1 MNSNKRNRD
10 RIANRLVK
18 IVSLHKTAS
27 AAMEALCL
35 QTVAT
40 YLTDGTVRARSG
52 PVQGK
57 HNVNNFA
64 IYLDKIKRA
73 RKKREVWPPYKHI
86 QMLLAKYSTNRLS
99 ICIM

>member
-10 RIANRLVK
+10 GIANRLVK

-40 YLTDGTVRARSG
+40 YLTDGTVRVRSG
-52 PVQGK
+52 PVQGE

-64 IYLDKIKRA
+64 VYLDKVKRA

-86 QMLLAKYSTNRLS
+86 QILLAKYSANRLS

>member
-1 MNSNKRNRD
+1 MNLNRHNRD

-40 YLTDGTVRARSG
+40 YLTDDTVRVRSG
-52 PVQGK
+52 PVQGE
-57 HNVNNFA
+57 HNVNNFTV
-64 IYLDKIKRA
+64 YLDKVKRA
-73 RKKREVWPPYKHI
+73 RKEREVWPPYKHI
-86 QMLLAKYSTNRLS
+86 QILLAKYSANRLS